1 MSFAP
6 CGREQ
11 RAEPHC
17 GGLDA
22 AAGRIVSSPTASSVP
37 AAVRCS
43 APSGCEEDALGTEA
57 MGITPGQR
65 SLQLRAGPSCGAAF
79 TLLAAQIHFSFLI
92 QKSPLNMRKGTGTS
106 KRQLFKQRP
115 KCWRKEW
122 PRLCNPR
129 RTPETADARGGL
141 KKQSDARY
149 RPARLVRT
157 SPVSRGTR
165 SGAKPATKLITRT
178 SFFFFL

>member
-79 TLLAAQIHFSFLI
+79 TLLAAQIRFSFLI

-106 KRQLFKQRP
+106 KRQLFKRA
-115 KCWRKEW
+115 
-122 PRLCNPR
+122 
-129 RTPETADARGGL
+129 PEVLEEGVASLVQPAAD
-141 KKQSDARY
+141 
-149 RPARLVRT
+149 
-157 SPVSRGTR
+157 SRNR
-165 SGAKPATKLITRT
+165 
-178 SFFFFL
+178 